1 MKNSKFNLYAS
12 VILEL
17 SIDKALDYGIP
28 DEYLSILKPGMRVEV
43 PLRGRLQEG
52 YVISIKREPNF
63 TPVKPIS
70 RILSSVELITPDLF
84 KLALWMASLEYGTYR
99 RILDSVRVVVFL
111 GTPHRAASR
120 VLLEDQV
127 AKLVVQ
133 ASPQSLPVWR
143 LADNV
148 KSLTQAVIWINTR
161 FEKTNLSSLL
171 EIISVIST
179 EDAAT
184 AVRLYPT

>member
-1 MKNSKFNLYAS
+1 MEVLSDLMYYREEMGFS
-12 VILEL
+12 PDVIRP
-17 SIDKALDYGIP
+17 IVFVAHDIGGI
-28 DEYLSILKPGMRVEV
+28 IL
-43 PLRGRLQEG
+43 
-52 YVISIKREPNF
+52 
-63 TPVKPIS
+63 
-70 RILSSVELITPDLF
+70 

-111 GTPHRAASR
+111 GTPHRATSR